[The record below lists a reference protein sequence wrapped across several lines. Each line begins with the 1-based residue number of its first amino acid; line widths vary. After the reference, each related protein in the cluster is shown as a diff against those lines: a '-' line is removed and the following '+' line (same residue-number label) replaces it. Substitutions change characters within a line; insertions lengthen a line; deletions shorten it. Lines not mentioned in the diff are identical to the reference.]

1 MAKKWKKIDDNK
13 VQHIWKCE
21 EEHCSMNGIKVIVS
35 PDWYQ
40 ENGTPLCECGED
52 CIYQHTEIKQ

>member
-1 MAKKWKKIDDNK
+1 MAKWKKIDDNK

-21 EEHCSMNGIKVIVS
+21 EDDCRMKGVTIIVS

-52 CIYQHTEIKQ
+52 CIYQHTEIKA